1 MTKSFI
7 TKTRWLVTII
17 LLLSLSVTQMWGAD
31 PNWTGTSSTKAPAGT
46 YKAMV
51 SSEIVALGDTIL
63 IVYENGNSSKAMSTT
78 QNTNNRGTIGVSVS
92 SSTITLDGTT
102 AVQAWTVGA
111 SDVSGSWTLR
121 SADGYLYAPSYASST
136 SNYIRTFTGNKD
148 KAGGDWKIAYD
159 SIVANGAGT
168 RRRLRY
174 NSSNN
179 PPIMSC
185 YNKDAQTAITVYKKA
200 HTISYNANGGS
211 TTCSDAT
218 LYKSNANV
226 TVCATEPTR
235 ANYNFTGWTANVD
248 VKNASTSATITAGTL
263 IAAGTTIVMPAKF
276 VVLTAQWEAA
286 ASCTT
291 NPTVSAGSL
300 KGSVS
305 SSSEATAQCT
315 GGITSLGSAGCS
327 ITSYGFAVGTSTN
340 PTIGGTLTGT
350 GKTYQVGTTYTT
362 TSTAFEKLIDGLSAS
377 TKYYVRPYA
386 TNGNGTAYGT
396 EFNFTTLAACT
407 TAPTVTAGSTGT
419 ITKSTAVVNCS
430 SGITS
435 LGTGGCSITSYGFAY
450 GTSTNPTISGT
461 KVEVGTSYTT
471 TSTSF
476 TATLTDLTEGQ
487 TYYVR
492 PYATNGYGTAYGD
505 QVTFGTPKI
514 TVDPAG
520 LVVAFGDKKVG
531 GTYTE
536 TFTVSGVNLQGNIT
550 LTPSAGCSGIFSI
563 DKTSI
568 TPTSGSVTNEVI
580 TITYTPTTAGIHGG
594 GSVYIN
600 VESSNAQTRS
610 VMPTGTGK
618 WEVTWSNNGSTST
631 TLVANSTKPDFPSTP
646 SSCDG
651 TSTTFIGWA
660 TAPWTGK
667 IASLAGKTVHTAA
680 STMDAVTANGT
691 TYYAVFAKAGESTTT
706 FKRVQTLSDLNTA
719 SKIAIVNAYSK
730 SNYILTT
737 DLATAQTAP
746 TENGSG
752 QISVSSGQY
761 WTLEKSSTNWKFKK
775 DATNYLKGDANPTS
789 SEKQKTIST
798 GTSGNMTWVITTNSH
813 TGNGTPVFTIRN
825 ASSDYAGLEYSGG
838 WCLYYAT
845 DFNTSWYTLKLYV
858 PDVSYSD
865 YLTTCCEYKVA
876 LSAGSPS
883 NGTVVFSPAGPIA
896 TCSSTAGDRQ
906 TTVTVTPAAGY
917 KLTGWAKAV
926 SGISLPDSTSAISTS
941 YGNTAAQSNTYTF
954 AQNANGSMAVTAT
967 FTAMVD
973 HYKDLLH
980 STSGYTGDG
989 HSESATYTVPALSN
1003 ASDPADD
1010 SCEELHYKF
1019 VGWVEESY
1027 VKSDGTLNSGY
1038 TLITGGSA
1046 GTASDKTY
1054 IAIWAKEL

>member
-1 MTKSFI
+1 MKTKFL
-7 TKTRWLVTII
+7 KRVLWLLIP
-17 LLLSLSVTQMWGAD
+17 LLTMFSIDAWGA
-31 PNWTGTSSTKAPAGT
+31 
-46 YKAMV
+46 
-51 SSEIVALGDTIL
+51 
-63 IVYENGNSSKAMSTT
+63 
-78 QNTNNRGTIGVSVS
+78 
-92 SSTITLDGTT
+92 TITLTTTSLSTPSGYNNGQEYDATVSNVTFNYVYLMTGTGGNAGKIQSQASNGELWNSTLVPGKITNVSATHSGT
-102 AVQAWTVGA
+102 ARSSNLYWGTSAKATTN
-111 SDVSGSWTLR
+111 SSSVSGSF
-121 SADGYLYAPSYASST
+121 SKDSPSGCFGY
-136 SNYIRTFTGNKD
+136 IHIKR
-148 KAGGDWKIAYD
+148 
-159 SIVANGAGT
+159 
-168 RRRLRY
+168 
-174 NSSNN
+174 SSNAAYW
-179 PPIMSC
+179 S
-185 YNKDAQTAITVYKKA
+185 QVVITY
-200 HTISYNANGGS
+200 T
-211 TTCSDAT
+211 
-218 LYKSNANV
+218 
-226 TVCATEPTR
+226 P
-235 ANYNFTGWTANVD
+235 
-248 VKNASTSATITAGTL
+248 ATITLSKSSITGLDYNLGSGPSASQTFTVSGSNIPANLTVTAPTNFEVSLDGSSWGSSKTISVTLTGPSGGTL
-263 IAAGTTIVMPAKF
+263 SATTVYVRLASGKSAGNYSGNVSIAMAGCNTISGVNPKTVA
-276 VVLTAQWEAA
+276 VSGTVSA
-286 ASCTT
+286 ASCST
-291 NPTVSAGSL
+291 NATVSAGSL

-386 TNGNGTAYGT
+386 TNGNGTAYGS

-407 TAPTVTAGSTGT
+407 AAPTVTAGSTGT
-419 ITKSTAVVNCS
+419 ITKNTAVVNCT

-435 LGTGGCSITSYGFAY
+435 LGTGGCAITSYGFAY
-450 GTSTNPTISGT
+450 GTSANPTISGT
-461 KVEVGTSYTT
+461 KSVVGTEYTST
-471 TSTSF
+471 GTSF
-476 TATLTDLTEGQ
+476 TATLTGLTEGQ

-492 PYATNGYGTAYGD
+492 PYATNGFGTAYGD

-514 TVDPAG
+514 TVVPAG

-580 TITYTPTTAGIHGG
+580 TITYTPTTAGSHGG

-600 VESSNAQTRS
+600 IESSNAQTRS

-618 WEVTWSNNGSTST
+618 WEVTWSNNGVTST
-631 TLVANSTKPDFPSTP
+631 TLVANSAKPEFPSAP

-825 ASSDYAGLEYSGG
+825 ASSDYAGLEYSSG
-838 WCLYYAT
+838 WCLYYGT

-858 PDVSYSD
+858 PDAVYSD
-865 YLTTCCEYKVA
+865 YLTTCCAKNVA
-876 LSAGSPS
+876 LSASAT
-883 NGTVVFSPAGPIA
+883 NGTVAFTVSSSPVTSIA
-896 TCSSTAGDRQ
+896 TCSEDKE
-906 TTVTVTPAAGY
+906 VTMTITPAAGY
-917 KLTGWAKAV
+917 KLTAY
-926 SGISLPDSTSAISTS
+926 S
-941 YGNTAAQSNTYTF
+941 SNTGTVSPSNTDPAVATSGASSKSAQEITLTF
-954 AQNANGSMAVTAT
+954 DENANGTCTIATT
-967 FTAMVD
+967 FTAMKD
-973 HYKDLLH
+973 TYKDQLH
-980 STSGYTGDG
+980 GDVNTTFDGDG
-989 HSESATYTVPALSN
+989 KEYSATYTVPNLTNPSKG
-1003 ASDPADD
+1003 SGD
-1010 SCEELHYKF
+1010 CESEHYKF
-1019 VGWVEESY
+1019 VGWVESSY

-1038 TLITGGSA
+1038 TLYTAGSS
-1046 GTASDKTY
+1046 GTASEKTY